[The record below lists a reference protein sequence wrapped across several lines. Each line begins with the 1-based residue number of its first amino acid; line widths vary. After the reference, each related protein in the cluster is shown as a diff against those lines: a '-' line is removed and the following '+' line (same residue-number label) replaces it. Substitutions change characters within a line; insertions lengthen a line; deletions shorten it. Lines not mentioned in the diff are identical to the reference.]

1 MTARRS
7 AHLVRDQRGAV
18 YAEFVIVIMPLMAL
32 ALGIF
37 QLTQL
42 YTGRSALDHAAV
54 SAARSAIVVFP
65 DDPRLY
71 GGEPVNTLGSR
82 RVAAVRLAALR
93 AMAPSVLDGNV
104 QTADISFPAGLP
116 TERGEPILVE
126 LRATFR
132 CRVPLV
138 ARVVCTG
145 SGRMDLVSRAS
156 LPTQLADF
164 QY

>member
-1 MTARRS
+1 MSRLADDT
-7 AHLVRDQRGAV
+7 LGAV
-18 YAEFVIVIMPLMAL
+18 YAEFIIVIMPVLAL

-54 SAARSAIVVFP
+54 AAARSAIVVFP

-71 GGEPVNTLGSR
+71 GGERVNTQGSR

-93 AMAPSVLDGNV
+93 ATAPSILDGNLKTV
-104 QTADISFPAGLP
+104 EVSFPAGLP
-116 TERGEPILVE
+116 TTRGEPIVVE
-126 LRATFR
+126 VRATFR

-138 ARVVCTG
+138 SRVVCT
-145 SGRMDLVSRAS
+145 SGGTMPLVSRAS

-164 QY
+164 EY